1 LIQTDYY
8 HQSNML
14 KITPIDNKT
23 TWNTLV
29 QTFPDYTFLQSWQ
42 WGQVQH
48 DSGETVYRLAMYQGD
63 SLVSL
68 CQFFTQTAKRGKI
81 LFLPHSPLF
90 KNQTYTKYLK
100 NWLPRLKNIA
110 KDNHCLCI
118 RISPL
123 LEKNPQNSSLFKDLS
138 FQQAPVIM
146 HAEDTW
152 LVDLEGDQ
160 DLLLGRMRK
169 TTRNLIKKGLK
180 DNLVWVKQST
190 DIKDIDTLYKLQLEV
205 VKRNNFVP
213 FSLKYLK
220 TEANNFFQDNSA
232 SLFIAGVGDQP
243 LASALIVFFGKFA
256 FYYQSGSISSREPV
270 NYLLQWNVLLEAQ
283 KRGCLFY
290 NMWGIAPQGSD
301 QTHPW
306 YGLSLF
312 KTGFGGFSKIYLPS
326 FDYPLSPFYYLMRLI
341 EKIPKTWRSKLIS
354 SLSS

>member
-1 LIQTDYY
+1 
-8 HQSNML
+8 MPA
-14 KITPIDNKT
+14 ITPIDNKT

-29 QTFPDYTFLQSWQ
+29 QSFEDYTFLQSWQ
-42 WGQVQH
+42 WGDVQQ
-48 DSGETVYRLAMYQGD
+48 DSGETVWRFAMYNGD

-81 LFLPHSPLF
+81 LFLPHGPLF

-100 NWLPRLKNIA
+100 NWLPHLKKIA

-123 LEKNPQNSSLFKDLS
+123 LEKNTENLSLFKDLS
-138 FQQAPVIM
+138 FQQTPVIM
-146 HAEDTW
+146 HAQDTW
-152 LVDLEGDQ
+152 YVDLEGDT
-160 DLLLGRMRK
+160 DVLLGRMRK

-180 DNLVWVKQST
+180 DNLVWVRLST

-220 TEANNFFQDNSA
+220 TEANNFFQDNTA
-232 SLFIAGVGDQP
+232 SLFVAGVGDQP

-256 FYYQSGSISSREPV
+256 FYYQSGSISSKEPV

-283 KRGCLFY
+283 KRGCLLY

-312 KTGFGGFSKIYLPS
+312 KTGFGGFSRVYLPS
-326 FDYPLSPFYYLMRLI
+326 FDYPLSLFYYSMRLI
-341 EKIPKTWRSKLIS
+341 EKIPKTWRSKLAS
-354 SLSS
+354 YTKRKVL